1 MEKVY
6 DPERIEA
13 RWAGV
18 WAAAAP
24 PARPNAPPFSMVIP
38 PPNVTGAL
46 HVGHALNNT
55 LQDILARWRRMRGDD
70 VVWIPGTDH
79 AGIATQNVVERQMAQ
94 GGESRHDLSRDA
106 FIQRVWDWKAQSGGT
121 IIGQLKRLGASCN
134 WERERFTMDEG
145 LSRAVRE
152 VFVRLHGEGLIYRAK
167 RLINWCTRCQ
177 TALSDIEV
185 EHEEGEGKLYHIAYP
200 LVGES
205 GVSLTVATTR
215 PETLLG
221 DTAVA
226 VHPDDPRFNRW
237 IGRTVQLPLTH
248 RTIPVVGDAILVD
261 REFGTGAVKIT
272 PGHDFNDEQAGRR
285 HGLATLSLLTP
296 SGLMDAA
303 GLAEAQVLPEY
314 AKTLAGKRVS
324 DARTQVVTWL
334 SEAGALVT
342 TAAHRHAVGKCYRC
356 RTAVEP
362 LASLQWFVRMND
374 PARSLAAPA
383 IEAVRSRRVRL
394 IPESWEANFF
404 GWMENIQDWC
414 ISRQIWWGHS
424 IPAWYCR
431 GRDIGQCGMNCG
443 EPIVSITPPTHCPHC
458 GSADLEPDGDV
469 LDTWFSSA
477 LWPFSTLGWPSP
489 PSAPLNRRGVGGG
502 IQTGTSDLARFYPT
516 SVLVTSF
523 DILFFWVARMTMMG
537 LHFMK
542 EVPFRTVY
550 IHALVRDAEGQKM
563 SKSRGNVVDPLAVM
577 GQYGTDALRFTL
589 ASLSSP
595 GRDIRL
601 APERIEG
608 YRNFAN
614 KIWNAARFIQMNTP
628 AGDAAS
634 SDGYAK
640 QTALRRSAVRST
652 AETQRRGE
660 EVLSPAD
667 RWIVA
672 RLRRTAGEVNQK
684 LEAFRFDEAATAV
697 YQFVWHAFCDWYLEL
712 VKVEL
717 QDAARA
723 EAARETMSAVF
734 ADILKLLHP
743 FMPFITEELGQTFYG
758 SSASLRA
765 SALPRSCGG
774 QSASRTRQEAP
785 LLSTLSYPTPAD
797 FPDDDDGE
805 SFEQWVIEPVMAIR
819 NLRGEMNIPPSEAL
833 PAFLVLRDEEER
845 GISRGDAEAQ
855 REAAEVQKAEKT
867 LEEILPYLIR
877 LARLDRVM
885 LQTAP
890 PPPYMTVQTTR
901 LNIFI
906 PRSEA
911 HRRAEIERL
920 EKDLAKLDREREPLM
935 QKLADPNFARAPQA
949 VQEKQRLRVA
959 ALTERRDQMQSDIA
973 RLGGTSD
980 TPRDNS

>member
-1 MEKVY
+1 MSDATPQFDMEKVY

-13 RWAGV
+13 RWAAV
-18 WAAAAP
+18 WAATVP
-24 PARPNAPPFSMVIP
+24 PARPDAPPFSMVIP

-79 AGIATQNVVERQMAQ
+79 AGIATQNVVERQLAQ
-94 GGESRHDLSRDA
+94 SGESRHDLSREA

-185 EHEEGEGKLYHIAYP
+185 EHEEGDGNLYHIAYP
-200 LVGES
+200 LDDVS
-205 GVSLTVATTR
+205 GAVLTVATTR
-215 PETLLG
+215 PETMLG
-221 DTAVA
+221 DMAVA

-237 IGRTVQLPLTH
+237 IGHTVRLPLTH

-285 HGLATLSLLTP
+285 HNLFTLSLLTP
-296 SGLMDAA
+296 SGRMDAA

-314 AKTLAGKRVS
+314 ADALAGQTVS
-324 DARTQVVTWL
+324 DARARVVAWL
-334 SEAGALVT
+334 SEAGVLVT

-356 RTAVEP
+356 RTVVEP
-362 LASLQWFVRMND
+362 LSSLQWFVRMND
-374 PARSLAAPA
+374 PAQSLSAPA

-414 ISRQIWWGHS
+414 ISRQIWWGHP

-431 GRDIGQCGMNCG
+431 GRDVGQCGMACA

-458 GSADLEPDGDV
+458 GSVDLEPDGDV

-477 LWPFSTLGWPSP
+477 LWPFSTLGWP
-489 PSAPLNRRGVGGG
+489 G
-502 IQTGTSDLARFYPT
+502 QTGTSDLARFYPT

-563 SKSRGNVVDPLAVM
+563 SKSKGNVVDPLVVM
-577 GQYGTDALRFTL
+577 SQYGTDALRFTL
-589 ASLSSP
+589 ASMASP

-601 APERIEG
+601 APARIEG

-628 AGDAAS
+628 EGEEAS
-634 SDGYAK
+634 SDGRAK
-640 QTALRRSAVRST
+640 QTAVRRT
-652 AETQRRGE
+652 
-660 EVLSPAD
+660 SPAG

-672 RLRRTAGEVNQK
+672 RLRRAAGEVNQK

-697 YQFVWHAFCDWYLEL
+697 YQFVWHEFCDWYLEL
-712 VKVEL
+712 VKVDL
-717 QDAARA
+717 QDAAHA
-723 EAARETMSAVF
+723 DAARETMSAVF

-743 FMPFITEELGQTFYG
+743 FMPFITEELGQ
-758 SSASLRA
+758 SCVWQ
-765 SALPRSCGG
+765 SCGR
-774 QSASRTRQEAP
+774 QNASHTDQETP
-785 LLSTLSYPTPAD
+785 RLSTLSYPTPED
-797 FPDDDDGE
+797 FPDDDAGE

-819 NLRGEMNIPPSEAL
+819 NLRGEMNIPPAEVL
-833 PAFLVLRDEEER
+833 PAFFVLRDKGER
-845 GISRGDAEAQ
+845 WE
-855 REAAEVQKAEKT
+855 READCRAQHFAE
-867 LEEILPYLIR
+867 IRPYLMR
-877 LARLDRVM
+877 LARLENVT
-885 LQTAP
+885 LQAAPP
-890 PPPYMTVQTTR
+890 PPPYMTAQTAR
-901 LNIFI
+901 LDIFI

-920 EKDLAKLDREREPLM
+920 EKERVKLDREREPLM
-935 QKLADPNFARAPQA
+935 QKLSDPNFARAPQE

-959 ALTERRDQMQSDIA
+959 ALTERRDRIIHDVA
-973 RLGGTSD
+973 RLGAPAD
-980 TPRDNS
+980 TPCNNS